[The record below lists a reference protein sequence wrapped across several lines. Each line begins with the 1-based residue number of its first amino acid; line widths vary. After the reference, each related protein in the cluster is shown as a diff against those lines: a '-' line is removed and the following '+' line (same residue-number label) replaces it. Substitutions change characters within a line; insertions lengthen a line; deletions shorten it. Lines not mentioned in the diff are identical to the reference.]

1 MEIYHAAIV
10 ALVLAVVAAAPVRG
24 GGDEPVEVEAAV
36 LAQLSA
42 ALGRR
47 AGADFSHN
55 AGRGPWR
62 LVCGV
67 PLEPDGTPFDLARSK
82 LADSEY
88 GAHFCALARLGDAGV
103 EIVEFDIGSND
114 MPAVDW
120 IERYDL
126 PPGILTGP

>member
-1 MEIYHAAIV
+1 MEIYRAAIV
-10 ALVLAVVAAAPVRG
+10 ALVLAVVTATPVRA
-24 GGDEPVEVEAAV
+24 GGDEPLEVETAV
-36 LAQLSA
+36 LARLSA

-47 AGADFSHN
+47 AGADFSRD
-55 AGRGPWR
+55 AARGPWR

-67 PLEPDGTPFDLARSK
+67 PLEPDGTPFDLARSR

-88 GAHFCALARLGDAGV
+88 GAHFCALARVGEAGA

-120 IERYDL
+120 IERHDL
-126 PPGILTGP
+126 PPDILTGP